1 MALESLIYGFIAGVV
16 ILLIAWRM
24 GARPRAWR
32 EAIATTILYVA
43 LWLALKAAGFGGTET
58 VTVEPASSSEG
69 VHWIWP
75 VYASIVIP
83 SGTTPV
89 N

>member
-58 VTVEPASSSEG
+58 VTVAFIAAALLVWAWKRLRRRAAPTG
-69 VHWIWP
+69 P
-75 VYASIVIP
+75 
-83 SGTTPV
+83 
-89 N
+89 

>member
-1 MALESLIYGFIAGVV
+1 MTLESLIYGLITGVV

-43 LWLALKAAGFGGTET
+43 LWLALKGAGFGGTET
-58 VTVEPASSSEG
+58 VTVAFIAAVLLVWVWKRLVRRTGAPTEP
-69 VHWIWP
+69 
-75 VYASIVIP
+75 
-83 SGTTPV
+83 
-89 N
+89 